1 MAGEPKI
8 VTKLGKAESDR
19 ILVRDHD
26 LIEELLGKI
35 TFSQMTF
42 LMLEGRLPNPGETRM
57 IDALLMVLV
66 EHGMNSSVI
75 AARLTYS
82 TAPESIQGAVAAA
95 IVGAGSVHLGSSE
108 WSAKMLWE
116 ALPQGMREADLDTI
130 AASVVKGH
138 MKEGRR
144 IAGIGHRIHPEGDPR
159 SGKLFIIARETE
171 IYGQYCELLQK
182 ISQVAGNEFRRKLP
196 VNVTGAIA
204 AIALDMGLPWQMTK
218 TFALVGRTLGA
229 MAHIGE
235 EIQNPISPGI
245 NAAIRASLTYE
256 TNAKS

>member
-1 MAGEPKI
+1 MAGAPKI
-8 VTKLGKAESDR
+8 VTKLGKAEIDR

-26 LIEELLGKI
+26 LIKDLLGKI

-42 LMLEGRLPNPGETRM
+42 LMLQGRVPNSGETRM
-57 IDALLMVLV
+57 IDALLTVLV
-66 EHGMNSSVI
+66 EHGINASVI
-75 AARLTYS
+75 AARMTYS

-95 IVGAGSVHLGSSE
+95 VSGAGSVHLGSSE

-116 ALPQGMREADLDTI
+116 ALSQEAPEADLDTI
-130 AASVVKGH
+130 AASVVQRHG
-138 MKEGRR
+138 KEGQR

-159 SGKLFIIARETE
+159 SGKLFEIARETD
-171 IYGQYCELLQK
+171 IYGRYCELLQK
-182 ISQVAGNEFRRKLP
+182 ISHVAANEFRHKLP

-235 EIQNPISPGI
+235 EIQNPMVPGI
-245 NAAIRASLTYE
+245 NAAIRASLAYE
-256 TNAKS
+256 PNAKS